1 MLGGTTPGLTVTGR
15 RLMALMLE
23 AKLLR
28 AEVPIE
34 KLLAPAP
41 LENLQK

>member
-1 MLGGTTPGLTVTGR
+1 
-15 RLMALMLE
+15 MLE

-34 KLLAPAP
+34 QLLAPQP
-41 LENLQK
+41 LASLPR